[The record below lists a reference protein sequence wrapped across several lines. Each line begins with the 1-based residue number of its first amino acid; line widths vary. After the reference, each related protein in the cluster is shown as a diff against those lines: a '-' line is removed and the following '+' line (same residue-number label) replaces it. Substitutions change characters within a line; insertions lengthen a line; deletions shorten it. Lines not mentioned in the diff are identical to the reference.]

1 MGCDSQIGFAQNSP
15 PIGTRHSGETSVT
28 DRKNKA
34 FRFFVSQ
41 DFIEIAADAI
51 AAQTKKNCRFS
62 TLRSAIEFCC
72 LRLPSDQFDG
82 DDFDTFCR
90 TTPLEGDIRVHLN
103 MHASWSPRYEELKA
117 KLSEIAGKRIFD
129 RTAIAYLL
137 HIAVNSDLY

>member
-1 MGCDSQIGFAQNSP
+1 MHDSRAGFGPLSP
-15 PIGTRHSGETSVT
+15 PSRSNSSEEAGVT

-34 FRFFVSQ
+34 FRFFVSE

-51 AAQTKKNCRFS
+51 AVQTKRNCRFS
-62 TLRSAIEFCC
+62 TLRWALETCC
-72 LRLPSDQFDG
+72 TRMPPGQFDA
-82 DDFDTFCR
+82 DDFDIFSR
-90 TTPLEGDIRVHLN
+90 TTPLDGDIRIHLN

-137 HIAVNSDLY
+137 HTAVKMDLY

>member
-1 MGCDSQIGFAQNSP
+1 MADQ
-15 PIGTRHSGETSVT
+15 
-28 DRKNKA
+28 KNKA

-41 DFIEIAADAI
+41 DFIDIAADAI

-62 TLRSAIEFCC
+62 TLRSALEACC
-72 LRLPSDQFDG
+72 ARMPVSQFDA
-82 DDFDTFCR
+82 DDFDAFCR

-137 HIAVNSDLY
+137 NIAVKLDLY